1 MLEAECGKI
10 PVSVPEELLRK
21 LPRHGTPV
29 VYTPGLDRFIFNAV
43 KDCSYAHATELAN
56 LGYHRRCGE
65 QLVVTSVQDYVSATG
80 DAVRSRVQDELEAVL
95 NDYGVAFDDNGCI
108 KDGNRIPESAIHP
121 SIPQNSP
128 TRITKKAIK
137 RVMKLFNSSRPR
149 DQWIH
154 YNTETSKVM

>member
-1 MLEAECGKI
+1 MELRRLSTAPLKKNEKPVTGEIMLEAECGKI

-65 QLVVTSVQDYVSATG
+65 QL
-80 DAVRSRVQDELEAVL
+80 AVD
-95 NDYGVAFDDNGCI
+95 
-108 KDGNRIPESAIHP
+108 
-121 SIPQNSP
+121 
-128 TRITKKAIK
+128 
-137 RVMKLFNSSRPR
+137 
-149 DQWIH
+149 
-154 YNTETSKVM
+154 